1 MIHKIKALHDNGQGL
16 SVRAISQQLSIS
28 RNTVRKYLRLSED
41 VIQSQ
46 QADPSRAKKL
56 DDYRSYLVYLL
67 GEFPKLSAVKVARKL
82 QSKYGSIPASD
93 RSLRRYIQQLR
104 QEVAVAQV
112 RYFEPIVDDVP
123 GVQCQVDPGELRGV
137 RVGDQ
142 DMTLH
147 FVVFVLSYSRQMY
160 VGLSFQPLDT
170 PTFIQLHDEAFRYF
184 GGITEECVYDQTK
197 LVVIKEQYRE
207 IEANQRFYQYAT
219 TAGFRIHACEGYD
232 PQSKGKVE
240 AGVKYVKQDCFYGEH
255 FSSQQAVRDHL
266 QNWLDE
272 VANRREHGTTGQIPH
287 TLFMAE
293 ERPQLKPY
301 LAPSSLYQPSA
312 VETRRADKT
321 GLISYQ
327 ANKYSVPLA
336 WQQAQVGVMEQEAR
350 LIITD
355 LNTGEILAEHA
366 LCLDKGRIIKNNNHY
381 RDREARVAQLETEIN
396 QILGDPLGQALC
408 QQIKRTEPK
417 IIKDQLVALKSI
429 LTHLEHEDRTLL
441 AQLAERPGITA
452 GKIKRYLEAERQ
464 ARSKGR
470 YPGHGLPETAATNQ
484 VDLSAYQRLG
494 QPSGQEVTHGPA

>member
-16 SVRAISQQLSIS
+16 SVRAISKQLSIS
-28 RNTVRKYLRLSED
+28 RNTVRKYLRLSEEA
-41 VIQSQ
+41 IQGQ
-46 QADPSRAKKL
+46 QSDPSRSKKL

-82 QSKYGSIPASD
+82 KTKYGSIPASD

-112 RYFEPIVDDVP
+112 RYFEPIIDDVA

-137 RVGDQ
+137 RIGDQ
-142 DMTLH
+142 EVTLH
-147 FVVFVLSYSRQMY
+147 FVVFVLSFSRLMY

-170 PTFIQLHDEAFRYF
+170 QAFIQLHDEAFRYF

-255 FSSQQAVRDHL
+255 FTSQQAVRDHL

-272 VANRREHGTTGQIPH
+272 VANCREHGTTGQIPH
-287 TLFMAE
+287 TVFMAE
-293 ERPQLKPY
+293 ERTQLKPY
-301 LAPSSLYQPSA
+301 LAPSSLRQPSA
-312 VETRRADKT
+312 IETRRADKT

-336 WQQAQVGVMEQEAR
+336 WQQAQVGVMQQEDH
-350 LIITD
+350 LVITD

-366 LCLDKGRIIKNNNHY
+366 LCLEKGRIIKNNNHY
-381 RDREARVAQLETEIN
+381 RDREARVAQLEVEIS
-396 QILGDPLGQALC
+396 QMLGDQLGQTLC
-408 QQIKRTEPK
+408 QQIRRSEPRVV
-417 IIKDQLVALKSI
+417 KDQLVALKSI
-429 LTHLEHEDRTLL
+429 LAHLEPEDRTLL

-470 YPGHGLPETAATNQ
+470 YPDHGLPEATSANN

-494 QPSGQEVTHGPA
+494 QSSGQEVTHGPA